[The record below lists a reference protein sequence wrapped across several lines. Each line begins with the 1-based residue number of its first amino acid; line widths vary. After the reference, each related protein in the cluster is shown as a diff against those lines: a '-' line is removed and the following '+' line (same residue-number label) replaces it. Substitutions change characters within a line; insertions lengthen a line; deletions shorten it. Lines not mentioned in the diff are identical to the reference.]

1 MGFVS
6 SHVASGLTN
15 STSSPDGCVQDA
27 QFAPNTYTFAELPF
41 SCVSEAN
48 DARPLPSSSV
58 SNDTD
63 FAMENC
69 SFKRRTKRLSS
80 SSSSSSACPSS
91 CLVVAFLTSTTEK
104 SGRRRRRFP
113 PPRFICFRDERTTP
127 VVVVVVRARRAV
139 VVMACVYIMSFQ
151 RKALRPLFLRP
162 VLTLNVYGIK

>member
-15 STSSPDGCVQDA
+15 STSSPDGCFQDA

-48 DARPLPSSSV
+48 GARPLPSSSV

-69 SFKRRTKRLSS
+69 SFKRRTKSFSS
-80 SSSSSSACPSS
+80 SSSSSSACPPS
-91 CLVVAFLTSTTEK
+91 CLVAFLTTTTEK
-104 SGRRRRRFP
+104 SGRRRRRRFP
-113 PPRFICFRDERTTP
+113 PPRFICFRDERTTI
-127 VVVVVVRARRAV
+127 VVVRARRAV

-151 RKALRPLFLRP
+151 RALSE
-162 VLTLNVYGIK
+162 TCS

>member
-15 STSSPDGCVQDA
+15 STSSPDGCFQDA

-48 DARPLPSSSV
+48 GARPLPSSSV

-69 SFKRRTKRLSS
+69 SFKRRTKSFSS
-80 SSSSSSACPSS
+80 SSSSSSACPPS
-91 CLVVAFLTSTTEK
+91 CLVAFLTTTK
-104 SGRRRRRFP
+104 SGRRRRRRRF
-113 PPRFICFRDERTTP
+113 PPRFIMCFRDPERRTT
-127 VVVVVVRARRAV
+127 VVVVVRARRAV
-139 VVMACVYIMSFQ
+139 VVMACICIYMCVVST
-151 RKALRPLFLRP
+151 R
-162 VLTLNVYGIK
+162 VETSS